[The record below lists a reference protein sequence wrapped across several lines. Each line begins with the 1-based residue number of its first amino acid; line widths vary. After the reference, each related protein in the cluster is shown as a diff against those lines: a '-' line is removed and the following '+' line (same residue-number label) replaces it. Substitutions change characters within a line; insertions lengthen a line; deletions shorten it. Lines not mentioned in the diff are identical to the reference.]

1 MADIASLGLTYYL
14 SIAIR
19 NLRRNPRRTSITLTT
34 MIFGIATLTL
44 LGALNDG
51 WLNQMKSNFILSFT
65 GHVQIHAMGFEASQN
80 LEDRI
85 TEPDNILRYVQSYPE
100 IVGWTQRIRT
110 SGLASLGGSSAG
122 VQIMATDPEQETWV
136 TSMHENVSEGRWL
149 NPGSPQ
155 DLLLG
160 KNVAQNIGAN
170 IGDKVILMAQ
180 QADGEM
186 TSEIFYLQGILET
199 GAPQID
205 RTLALISLTSAQL
218 WLGLEK
224 AITDI
229 VIRADNHA
237 DTESIYRLFAQQLSN
252 TDYEIM
258 QWQELDPM
266 VSQWLDFSDA
276 YGLVVILVVVLLVLT
291 EILNTMLIALH
302 ERQKE
307 LGIMLAIGT
316 PNRHIFMMMLLEA
329 VLLILLGGALGY
341 MTGGLLVY
349 ALADGGIDLSYFS
362 NAFQFFYMD
371 PVIHPLLTTESAFRI
386 MGTTLVA
393 ALLAGLYPAWKAT
406 RLSISRSLRIQ

>member
-1 MADIASLGLTYYL
+1 MANIASLGLAYYL

-19 NLRRNPRRTSITLTT
+19 NLLRSPRRTSITLTT

-51 WLNQMKSNFILSFT
+51 WLNQMKTNFILSFT
-65 GHVQIHAMGFEASQN
+65 GHVQIHAKGFEASQN

-85 TEPDNILRYVQSYPE
+85 TEPDNILRYMQSYPE

-155 DLLLG
+155 DILLG

-170 IGDKVILMAQ
+170 LGDKVILMAQ

-205 RTLALISLTSAQL
+205 RTLALISLA
-218 WLGLEK
+218 
-224 AITDI
+224 
-229 VIRADNHA
+229 
-237 DTESIYRLFAQQLSN
+237 
-252 TDYEIM
+252 
-258 QWQELDPM
+258 
-266 VSQWLDFSDA
+266 
-276 YGLVVILVVVLLVLT
+276 
-291 EILNTMLIALH
+291 
-302 ERQKE
+302 
-307 LGIMLAIGT
+307 
-316 PNRHIFMMMLLEA
+316 
-329 VLLILLGGALGY
+329 
-341 MTGGLLVY
+341 
-349 ALADGGIDLSYFS
+349 
-362 NAFQFFYMD
+362 
-371 PVIHPLLTTESAFRI
+371 
-386 MGTTLVA
+386 
-393 ALLAGLYPAWKAT
+393 
-406 RLSISRSLRIQ
+406 